1 VIDRVER
8 SWQALGPKRRVLVAA
23 TAMVLSIAL
32 LLIADAPDR
41 IRPLRPET
49 VPDPE
54 TSYELPP
61 SSLGFP
67 VRIELPAL
75 VNEVERHVPVE
86 WGSLQ
91 DPIELPR
98 RGRTTATVA
107 LRRSPFR
114 ASLTGSTARLS
125 ATVHYALQASYS
137 LPVLPDIGMSC
148 GTGDDGLRP
157 RLAVTLQAP
166 IALTSDWSLAARTRV
181 VEVAPASSEDRDR
194 CEVTFVGIDITE
206 DVVEAARSFLENQ
219 RSAIDSVVGQ
229 ADLRSRFVSWWQV
242 LTEPIELAEGLWLE
256 LRPTGIRRGPTEGA
270 GDVVEIRANLEARPR
285 VVFGERPRPWAASL
299 PALGDGASDGGLE
312 ILVEG
317 MAEYAETS
325 RLLTEALGGTVFET
339 AGRRLEIESLELSG
353 IGAGR
358 VALEV
363 RISGDALGT
372 LFLVGTPDYSAEDG
386 HVSVP
391 DLALSVSTSNV
402 LVAGASWILDAQLE
416 TVLRRRARW
425 PVASVV
431 GWAESALR
439 DGLNSTL
446 ATGVRLT
453 GSVADFKVTK
463 VFATTRGLLV
473 WARATGRATLLVDGD
488 A

>member
-1 VIDRVER
+1 MAASV
-8 SWQALGPKRRVLVAA
+8 VL
-23 TAMVLSIAL
+23 LSGTIW
-32 LLIADAPDR
+32 LIADAPDR
-41 IRPLRPET
+41 IRPSRPET

-86 WGSLQ
+86 WGSIE
-91 DPIELPR
+91 DPIKLPHQ
-98 RGRTTATVA
+98 GRTTASVA

-137 LPVLPDIGMSC
+137 LPVVPDIGMSC

-181 VEVAPASSEDRDR
+181 LQVAPASTEDRDR
-194 CEVTFVGIDITE
+194 CVVTFLGFDITE
-206 DVVEAARSFLENQ
+206 SVVEAARSFLEDQ
-219 RSAIDSVVGQ
+219 RSTIDSVVAQ
-229 ADLRSRFVSWWQV
+229 ADLRSRFESWWTV

-270 GDVVEIRANLEARPR
+270 GDVVEIRADLEARPR
-285 VVFGERPRPWAASL
+285 VVFGERPRPWATSL
-299 PALGDGASDGGLE
+299 PALGDSASEGGLE

-339 AGRRLEIESLELSG
+339 AGRRFQIESLELSG

-372 LFLVGTPDYSAEDG
+372 LFLVGTPEYSAEDS

-446 ATGVRLT
+446 APGVRLT
-453 GSVADFKVTK
+453 GSVMDVEVTK
-463 VFATTRGLLV
+463 VVATTRGLLV
-473 WARATGRATLLVDGD
+473 WARATGMASLLIDSD